1 MSENYDLDSLAMS
14 LLPKIPGLLMVDG
27 VQRQLRGISWNYI
40 YAPSESGVTEGTRIR
55 PVVGAEVDAIYSVRE
70 ESHTGLHTGVHAV
83 PIYFCAGG
91 IDAEALSV
99 ALRGLVYPRER
110 LAGRMK
116 PNSV

>member
-27 VQRQLRGISWNYI
+27 VQRQLRGISWNYL
-40 YAPSESGVTEGTRIR
+40 YAPAKSGTEGVDYICS
-55 PVVGAEVDAIYSVRE
+55 VVGTQVDAIYSARE
-70 ESHTGLHTGVHAV
+70 ESHTGLHPGVHAV
-83 PIYFCAGG
+83 PLYFCSGG
-91 IDAEALSV
+91 IEAEALCV
-99 ALRGLVYPRER
+99 ALRELVYPRER

>member
-1 MSENYDLDSLAMS
+1 MLEIHDLDSLAMS

-27 VQRQLRGISWNYI
+27 VQRQLRGISWNYF
-40 YAPSESGVTEGTRIR
+40 YAPAKSGTEEVDYIR

-83 PIYFCAGG
+83 PLYFCADG
-91 IDAEALSV
+91 IEAEALSV

-110 LAGRMK
+110 LAGRMT
-116 PNSV
+116 PRPD